1 MIVSY
6 ILFISTLAI
15 CVLVAFL
22 SEKYNSKALSQII
35 ILLFVFISGCRGP
48 EVGLDTI
55 NYISIWDNLLAG
67 QPVYVEPGF
76 RWLIYSLQK
85 ISTNSSILFVVCSFI
100 IYELIISRLWT
111 FRTALSF
118 PIAIA
123 VLYMTSL
130 MPSMNIMRQYC
141 SVAIVFYVIKYLL
154 NGEYIKY
161 ILGIVIASLIHYSS
175 ALALLY
181 LPIVDMC
188 NWNNLKT
195 RRKILWLLLV
205 TIAPIFSGLAFSFIE
220 TKYGLYFENRENNV
234 GALTMLKII
243 FIMASFIVSK
253 LWTKQTTN
261 LGHKLTQS
269 EMLLVK
275 VSFIACLFGIAFES
289 LSYFFPF
296 MGRIAL
302 PFSLFGI
309 VYWGILFK
317 CTLKLRTRRLYFCA
331 LALLIGLPFLIAVLN
346 NAYGVVPYYFSWS

>member
-1 MIVSY
+1 MSIFIFVTGFRSEDVGIDTPNY
-6 ILFISTLAI
+6 IEYWDAMSSDGLIFIELGFQY
-15 CVLVAFL
+15 L
-22 SEKYNSKALSQII
+22 I
-35 ILLFVFISGCRGP
+35 IL
-48 EVGLDTI
+48 
-55 NYISIWDNLLAG
+55 
-67 QPVYVEPGF
+67 
-76 RWLIYSLQK
+76 LQK
-85 ISTNSSILFVVCSFI
+85 ISSHPTLLFLTCSFI
-100 IYELIISRLWT
+100 IYYLIIKRLWD
-111 FRTALSF
+111 FRAIASF
-118 PIAIA
+118 PMMIA
-123 VLYMTSL
+123 VLYTFSL
-130 MPSMNIMRQYC
+130 MASMNIMRQYC
-141 SVAIVFYVIKYLL
+141 SVAIVFYVIQYLL
-154 NGEYIKY
+154 KGKYIKY

-205 TIAPIFSGLAFSFIE
+205 TIVPIFFGLAFSFIE

-261 LGHKLTQS
+261 LGHKLIQS
-269 EMLLVK
+269 ERILIK
-275 VSFIACLFGIAFES
+275 VSFIAYLFGSALES
-289 LSYFFPF
+289 LGYFFPF
-296 MGRIAL
+296 MSRIGL

-317 CTLKLRTRRLYFCA
+317 CTLKLSTRRLYFCA
-331 LALLIGLPFLIAVLN
+331 LVLLIGLPFLIAVLN

>member
-15 CVLVAFL
+15 CVLLAFL
-22 SEKYNSKALSQII
+22 SEKYNSKTLSQII

-55 NYISIWDNLLAG
+55 NYISIWDNLLTG

-85 ISTNSSILFVVCSFI
+85 ISTNSSVLFVACSFI

-154 NGEYIKY
+154 NREYIKY

-175 ALALLY
+175 ALALLF

-205 TIAPIFSGLAFSFIE
+205 TIVPIFFGLAFSFIE

-261 LGHKLTQS
+261 FGHKLTQS

-302 PFSLFGI
+302 PFSMLGV
-309 VYWGILFK
+309 VYWGIIFK
-317 CTLKLRTRRLYFCA
+317 CTQKISLRVLYFCA
-331 LALLIGLPFLIAVLN
+331 LILLIMTPFALSMSGN
-346 NAYGVVPYYFSWS
+346 EQGVIPYTFAWS